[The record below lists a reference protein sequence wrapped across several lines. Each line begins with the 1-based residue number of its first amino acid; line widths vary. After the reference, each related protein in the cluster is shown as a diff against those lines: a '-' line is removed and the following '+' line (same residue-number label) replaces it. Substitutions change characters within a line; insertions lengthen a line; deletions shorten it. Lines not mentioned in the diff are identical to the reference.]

1 MNQLQLPQRA
11 VIGDNM
17 KTKAY
22 ALLFFLLGASVAGNA
37 ILLAA
42 TEKQEDSPA
51 KQAPSLGPASSLTLV
66 NDDKEVVLSN
76 LDNRLSWGTNDYQ
89 KAYSFAFIN
98 VGRVLNPLLSSTQF
112 QEEREQ
118 FQDEIKDGEAEYQE
132 QLESLAE
139 QMDGVDPESP
149 EGREIM
155 TQGRAKNQERQEWLR
170 LMMAKRNQLESGHLS
185 TAYQE
190 LISAVQIVAER
201 KNIDIVLRT
210 IPPEDEILGKDVD
223 ATMLQIRLR
232 SALVYPED
240 LEITED
246 VMNELGVDQD

>member
-1 MNQLQLPQRA
+1 
-11 VIGDNM
+11 M

-42 TEKQEDSPA
+42 TEKQEDEA
-51 KQAPSLGPASSLTLV
+51 TKAPSLGPASSLTLI

-76 LDNRLSWGTNDYQ
+76 LDDRLSWGTNDYQ
-89 KAYSFAFIN
+89 KAYSVAFIN

-118 FQDEIKDGEAEYQE
+118 FQDEIKDGEAEYKE

-170 LMMAKRNQLESGHLS
+170 LMMAKRNQLESGHLT

-201 KNIDIVLRT
+201 KEIDIVLRT

-246 VMNELGVDQD
+246 VMDELGVDQD